1 MSHGHIGLFP
11 ATLELRKAQLFD
23 HELHAGFVT
32 VLPVPQL
39 IEDFDDG
46 FDAGNQFI
54 DRREIPQDLSDARSR
69 TQASPCDHAET
80 ERPVHRFRREQP
92 DIMDRRESAVV
103 PTTGKS
109 DLEFAGQALIE
120 GIPQQMIGHRLGIR
134 CNVEHLSLA
143 HASQMAPRH
152 IPDGVG
158 AGFTC
163 RQTHFGQSTHDG

>member
-1 MSHGHIGLFP
+1 
-11 ATLELRKAQLFD
+11 
-23 HELHAGFVT
+23 
-32 VLPVPQL
+32 
-39 IEDFDDG
+39 
-46 FDAGNQFI
+46 
-54 DRREIPQDLSDARSR
+54 
-69 TQASPCDHAET
+69 
-80 ERPVHRFRREQP
+80 
-92 DIMDRRESAVV
+92 MDRRESAVM

-120 GIPQQMIGHRLGIR
+120 GIPQQMIGHRLGMR

-163 RQTHFGQSTHDG
+163 RQTHFGQSSHDGWDILQFGEMQLDALSGRYVTNAGGIPL